1 MLALLTEPRE
11 KESGGTVK
19 RKAGAGEGNR
29 TPVVSLGSFCSTI
42 ELHPHLV
49 STIVLEISQII
60 SGFEKFYSRAFSHM
74 ASTAYV
80 QELSKLTSTSDLM
93 SSIALVYFSP
103 TGNTKKAV
111 SSIGELPCV
120 TVKTFDI
127 TGNVEVPETDLS
139 GFDFVVFGAPVYA
152 GRIPACSVD
161 RFKKMKGS
169 GTPCALVLTY
179 GNRAYED
186 APRELGDIAEANGF
200 RIKGVATMASQHT
213 YGQIQLGRPN
223 KDDIAEL
230 QEFYFHMLAKAE
242 EPETVIPPG
251 NYPYKVV
258 ETKAKFKPTTNG
270 NCLAC
275 GMCIRDCPVGAI
287 EEDIK
292 TVNDNCIG
300 CMRCVKNCPMKAKS
314 VVADA
319 FSDFE
324 KLLSE
329 RLKNRKE
336 NEFFV

>member
-1 MLALLTEPRE
+1 
-11 KESGGTVK
+11 
-19 RKAGAGEGNR
+19 
-29 TPVVSLGSFCSTI
+29 
-42 ELHPHLV
+42 
-49 STIVLEISQII
+49 
-60 SGFEKFYSRAFSHM
+60 
-74 ASTAYV
+74 
-80 QELSKLTSTSDLM
+80 
-93 SSIALVYFSP
+93 
-103 TGNTKKAV
+103 
-111 SSIGELPCV
+111 
-120 TVKTFDI
+120 
-127 TGNVEVPETDLS
+127 
-139 GFDFVVFGAPVYA
+139 
-152 GRIPACSVD
+152 
-161 RFKKMKGS
+161 MKGS

-242 EPETVIPPG
+242 EPETVIPP
-251 NYPYKVV
+251 
-258 ETKAKFKPTTNG
+258 
-270 NCLAC
+270 
-275 GMCIRDCPVGAI
+275 VGAI

>member
-1 MLALLTEPRE
+1 
-11 KESGGTVK
+11 
-19 RKAGAGEGNR
+19 
-29 TPVVSLGSFCSTI
+29 
-42 ELHPHLV
+42 
-49 STIVLEISQII
+49 
-60 SGFEKFYSRAFSHM
+60 
-74 ASTAYV
+74 
-80 QELSKLTSTSDLM
+80 
-93 SSIALVYFSP
+93 
-103 TGNTKKAV
+103 
-111 SSIGELPCV
+111 
-120 TVKTFDI
+120 
-127 TGNVEVPETDLS
+127 
-139 GFDFVVFGAPVYA
+139 
-152 GRIPACSVD
+152 
-161 RFKKMKGS
+161 MKGS

-186 APRELGDIAEANGF
+186 APRGLGDIVAANGF

-230 QEFYFHMLAKAE
+230 QEFFFHMLAKAE
-242 EPETVIPPG
+242 EPETVVPPG
-251 NYPYKVV
+251 NYLYKVV
-258 ETKAKFKPTTNG
+258 EAKAKFKPTTNS

-275 GMCIRDCPVGAI
+275 GMCVRDCPVGAI

-314 VVADA
+314 VVAQA

-336 NEFFV
+336 NEFFVC

>member
-1 MLALLTEPRE
+1 M
-11 KESGGTVK
+11 
-19 RKAGAGEGNR
+19 
-29 TPVVSLGSFCSTI
+29 STI
-42 ELHPHLV
+42 
-49 STIVLEISQII
+49 
-60 SGFEKFYSRAFSHM
+60 A
-74 ASTAYV
+74 
-80 QELSKLTSTSDLM
+80 
-93 SSIALVYFSP
+93 VYFSP
-103 TGNTKKAV
+103 TGNSKKAV

-152 GRIPACSVD
+152 GRIPACSVE

-186 APRELGDIAEANGF
+186 APRGLGDIVAANGF
-200 RIKGVATMASQHT
+200 R
-213 YGQIQLGRPN
+213 IQLGRPN

-230 QEFYFHMLAKAE
+230 QEFFFHMLAKAE
-242 EPETVIPPG
+242 EPETVVPPG

-258 ETKAKFKPTTNG
+258 EAKAKFKPTTNS

-275 GMCIRDCPVGAI
+275 GMCVRDCPVGAI

-314 VVADA
+314 VVAQA

-336 NEFFV
+336 NEFFVC

>member
-1 MLALLTEPRE
+1 
-11 KESGGTVK
+11 
-19 RKAGAGEGNR
+19 
-29 TPVVSLGSFCSTI
+29 
-42 ELHPHLV
+42 
-49 STIVLEISQII
+49 
-60 SGFEKFYSRAFSHM
+60 M
-74 ASTAYV
+74 APTAYV

-161 RFKKMKGS
+161 RFERMKGS

-186 APRELGDIAEANGF
+186 APRELGDIAEVNGF

-230 QEFYFHMLAKAE
+230 QEFYFHMQAKAE
-242 EPETVIPPG
+242 EG
-251 NYPYKVV
+251 
-258 ETKAKFKPTTNG
+258 
-270 NCLAC
+270 
-275 GMCIRDCPVGAI
+275 R
-287 EEDIK
+287 
-292 TVNDNCIG
+292 
-300 CMRCVKNCPMKAKS
+300 
-314 VVADA
+314 
-319 FSDFE
+319 
-324 KLLSE
+324 
-329 RLKNRKE
+329 
-336 NEFFV
+336 

>member
-1 MLALLTEPRE
+1 
-11 KESGGTVK
+11 
-19 RKAGAGEGNR
+19 
-29 TPVVSLGSFCSTI
+29 
-42 ELHPHLV
+42 
-49 STIVLEISQII
+49 
-60 SGFEKFYSRAFSHM
+60 M
-74 ASTAYV
+74 APTAYV

-103 TGNTKKAV
+103 TGNTKKAD
-111 SSIGELPCV
+111 SSIGGLPCV